1 MSSDRT
7 CKTCQKTFGTNA
19 NFNFHMKR
27 QNPCISPD
35 LLVDVVPLIKNFK
48 CNRCD
53 ACFQSNYK
61 LTCHLNRKFPCKL
74 KNPQPEEIELRL
86 LFDQLQ
92 QEHHQQQQENQ
103 ELRIDQFEMKATSIV
118 TNNNNNT
125 TNNNNNT
132 NNIQNNIQ
140 NNNTINI
147 NVYKK
152 EDMSHIDD
160 KMFKS
165 CFRKVTKSVEK
176 LFAMKHFSE
185 DMPSNHNLYVTN
197 LRDVYMMVY
206 EAGRWNKV
214 NKEDMMD
221 NIYYDIKEDLA
232 DAMNV
237 MRDENTLEKSL
248 DNLFAP
254 FVEDDMDEE
263 KELRIKKV
271 SCDLMACMAYNNRHY
286 PMKLKGDMDREIKR
300 KLQEQVG

>member
-1 MSSDRT
+1 
-7 CKTCQKTFGTNA
+7 
-19 NFNFHMKR
+19 MKR
-27 QNPCISPD
+27 QKPCIAFDSTDPIP
-35 LLVDVVPLIKNFK
+35 LVKNFK
-48 CNRCD
+48 CNRCEVY
-53 ACFQSNYK
+53 FQTNYK
-61 LTCHLNRKFPCKL
+61 LTCHLNRKFPCEL
-74 KNPQPEEIELRL
+74 KNPQPEEIELRS

-92 QEHHQQQQENQ
+92 QENQ
-103 ELRIDQFEMKATSIV
+103 EQKQRIDQLEMKATSTV
-118 TNNNNNT
+118 TNNNNNNNNNT
-125 TNNNNNT
+125 TNNNT

>member
-1 MSSDRT
+1 MVASDKSCPICRRT
-7 CKTCQKTFGTNA
+7 FTSDVNLRFHTNRQK
-19 NFNFHMKR
+19 
-27 QNPCISPD
+27 PCIASNSVEPIP
-35 LLVDVVPLIKNFK
+35 LVKNFK
-48 CNRCD
+48 CNRCEV
-53 ACFQSNYK
+53 CFQSNYK
-61 LTCHLNRKFPCKL
+61 LTSHLKR
-74 KNPQPEEIELRL
+74 KNPCAIKEPHPEEIELRS

-92 QEHHQQQQENQ
+92 QENQ
-103 ELRIDQFEMKATSIV
+103 EQKLRIDQLEMKATSTI
-118 TNNNNNT
+118 TNNNNT

-132 NNIQNNIQ
+132 NNIQTNIQ
-140 NNNTINI
+140 NNNTIHI

-176 LFAMKHFSE
+176 LFAMKHFSK
-185 DMPSNHNLYVTN
+185 DMQSNHNLYISN
-197 LRDVYMMVY
+197 LRDIYMMIY

-221 NIYYDIKEDLA
+221 NIYHDLKEDLA
-232 DAMNV
+232 DAMNL
-237 MRDENTLEKSL
+237 MRDKNTLERSL

-286 PMKLKGDMDREIKR
+286 PMKLKGDMDREIKK